1 MKKKRLKLEVVVDE
15 ALKILPRGIDVPC
28 FIEWVDEVLK
38 DNKKGIKDE
47 RTYLD
52 SKRNRH

>member
-1 MKKKRLKLEVVVDE
+1 MKKKRLKLEDVVDE
-15 ALKILPRGIDVPC
+15 VLRILPRGIDVPC
-28 FIEWVDEVLK
+28 FTEWVKET
-38 DNKKGIKDE
+38 IKQDKIGVKNE